1 MPGGPQDPFP
11 ALISNTWS
19 LLLALLSD
27 PHVDTQRPSSH
38 TRPAVARKKSTP
50 IIKKGLVAASHLRP
64 IILFEKVMNTL
75 EILEVKQH
83 KTKQNPSGKNSFY
96 VYPGEKGKFI
106 LKDTRKL

>member
-19 LLLALLSD
+19 LLLELLSD

-38 TRPAVARKKSTP
+38 TRPAMVRKKSTP

-75 EILEVKQH
+75 EILEVKTNKQT
-83 KTKQNPSGKNSFY
+83 KTPLG
-96 VYPGEKGKFI
+96 
-106 LKDTRKL
+106 